1 MTKPITIETAETFW
15 SFQGEVGVGKP
26 QVWIRT
32 TMCNFEC
39 RKFGNPNNEDT
50 TSIAT
55 LGFDPRDYKTLESM
69 PIITKGCDSSYSWNR
84 DLFKHT
90 WTKWNLDDLAAHLV
104 ELIPHHSWV
113 HPVTKQAVGFAITG
127 GEPTLKLRELAELLH
142 HPLLKELQTVTI
154 ETNCSV
160 PIRWEQIMRL
170 NQWLSESPNRK
181 LIWSN
186 SPKLSNSGEAWEK
199 AICPDVAL
207 KQMCVMGPGPNN
219 AQVKQYFKFVS
230 DGSDESF
237 AEIHRAMQV
246 YYVNG
251 ISDKV
256 EVWIMPEGATLDQQD
271 GAAKM
276 ICNKAMALGYNV
288 APRVHVYVYGN
299 AVNT

>member
-1 MTKPITIETAETFW
+1 MKETTIETSETFW

-39 RKFGNPNNEDT
+39 RKFGNPTNEDT
-50 TSIAT
+50 TSVKS

-69 PIITKGCDSSYSWNR
+69 PIVNKGCDSQYSWNR

-90 WTKWNLDDLAAHLV
+90 WTKWTLDELATHLI

-113 HPVTKQAVGFAITG
+113 HPVTHQPVGLTITG

-142 HPLLKELQTVTI
+142 HPMLKELQTVTI
-154 ETNCSV
+154 ETNCSI

-170 NQWLSESPNRK
+170 NQWLFESPNRK

-186 SPKLSNSGEAWEK
+186 SPKLSNSGEAWDK
-199 AICPDVAL
+199 AIRPEVAL
-207 KQMCVMGPGPNN
+207 KQVCVCGSGPTNT
-219 AQVKQYFKFVS
+219 QVKQYFKFVS

-237 AEIHRAMQV
+237 AEIQKAMDV
-246 YYVNG
+246 YYAAG
-251 ISDKV
+251 ISDQA
-256 EVWIMPEGATLDQQD
+256 EVFVMPEGSTVEMQESDARSIID
-271 GAAKM
+271 
-276 ICNKAMALGYNV
+276 KAMALGYNV
-288 APRVHVYVYGN
+288 APRVHVYVYKNSVG
-299 AVNT
+299 T